1 MITKVG
7 IVGPKDSVELMETV
21 GREFSD
27 QVVLIPC
34 IYQQAEEAAAIV
46 QENEQEVDVWFFSG
60 IGPYS
65 IAREH
70 LKKQKAFYPQ
80 INGSVL
86 TKVLLEMV
94 YRDGLS
100 LDRVSFDTV
109 SEGHFRETLEELGLT
124 CEAPY
129 LNPYQEL
136 KLSHHLVHH
145 HTALV
150 REGKVDACVTGM
162 LSVYEELKRQGI
174 KVYRMAF
181 TRLTFREIFKRI
193 VQEGE
198 TLHFKRSQIA
208 VQLIEVS
215 DIEKLINEPANAYD
229 LRRLDLKLQEIVLD
243 YTETI
248 SGSFV
253 ALGNYKFIIFSTRG
267 SFEDNTEFH
276 PAIILEKIMLLT
288 NSTANMGI
296 GFGVTALSAE
306 RNAQLALV
314 HAKKHGGSAILV
326 DYDGSIEGPLRQA
339 KSISYGFWTEDK
351 ELSENLKKACVS
363 ITTLN
368 KIISVQK
375 ALGQNYISASD
386 MAEWMGMTPRNARR
400 ILSDLA
406 EHNIIEQIGEE
417 TPTNRGRPRKIY
429 RVILSPPASRTI

>member
-1 MITKVG
+1 MIRVG
-7 IVGPKDSVELMETV
+7 LIGPKDSVEMMVSV
-21 GREFSD
+21 GQEFSD
-27 QVVLIPC
+27 QLVLVP
-34 IYQQAEEAAAIV
+34 YTYHRAEEAEAIV
-46 QENEQEVDVWFFSG
+46 SENNQEVDVWFFSG

-65 IAREH
+65 MAREH
-70 LKKQKAFYPQ
+70 LQKQKAFYPQ
-80 INGSVL
+80 INASVL
-86 TKVLLEMV
+86 TKVLLELV

-109 SEGHFRETLEELGLT
+109 SEAHFRETLEELGLF
-124 CEAPY
+124 CEKPY
-129 LNPYQEL
+129 LNPYVEF
-136 KLSHHLVHH
+136 KLTNHWVNYHSSLFS
-145 HTALV
+145 
-150 REGKVDACVTGM
+150 EGKVDACVTGM
-162 LSVYEELKRQGI
+162 LSAAEELKRKGI
-174 KVYRMAF
+174 KVYRMGF
-181 TRLTFREIFKRI
+181 TRLTFREIYKQI

-215 DIEKLINEPANAYD
+215 DLERLANEPTNAYD
-229 LRRLDLKLQEIVLD
+229 LRRLDLKLQEIILD
-243 YTETI
+243 YTEAI

-267 SFEDNTEFH
+267 SLDDHPAFH
-276 PAIILEKIMLLT
+276 PTIILEKIMLLT

-314 HAKKHGGSAILV
+314 HAKKHTKAAILV
-326 DYDGSIEGPLRQA
+326 DSDGSIEGPLQQT
-339 KSISYGFWTEDK
+339 KSISYGYWTEDK
-351 ELSENLKKACVS
+351 EISESLKKAGVS

-375 ALGQNYISASD
+375 ALGQNYISSTD
-386 MAEWMGMTPRNARR
+386 MAEWMGMTQRNARR

-429 RVILSPPASRTI
+429 RVLPSPVENGTL

>member
-1 MITKVG
+1 MIRVG
-7 IVGPKDSVELMETV
+7 LVGPKDSVELMKGV

-27 QVVLIPC
+27 RIVLIPFT
-34 IYQQAEEAAAIV
+34 YQRAEEAATIV
-46 QENEQEVDVWFFSG
+46 SENDKEVDIWFFSG

-65 IAREH
+65 MAKQH
-70 LKKQKAFYPQ
+70 LQKQKAFFPQ
-80 INGSVL
+80 INASVL
-86 TKVLLEMV
+86 TKVLLELV
-94 YRDGLS
+94 YRDGLT

-109 SEGHFRETLEELGLT
+109 SEVYFRETLEELGLK
-124 CEAPY
+124 CEQPF
-129 LNPYQEL
+129 LNPYQEFPFT
-136 KLSHHLVHH
+136 HQWVAY
-145 HTALV
+145 HTSLI

-162 LSVYEELKRQGI
+162 LSVAEELKRQGI
-174 KVYRMAF
+174 KVYRMGF
-181 TRLTFREIFKRI
+181 TRLTFREIYKQI
-193 VQEGE
+193 LQEGE

-208 VQLIEVS
+208 VQLIDVA
-215 DIEKLINEPANAYD
+215 DVDRIIHEPANAYD

-243 YTETI
+243 YTESI

-267 SFEDNTEFH
+267 SFEDYPAFH
-276 PAIILEKIMLLT
+276 PTNILEKIMLLT

-296 GFGVTALSAE
+296 GFGITALSAE

-314 HAKKHGGSAILV
+314 HAKKHVNSAILV
-326 DYDGSIEGPLRQA
+326 DHDGSIEGPLRQT
-339 KSISYGFWTEDK
+339 KSISYEYWTEDK
-351 ELSENLKKACVS
+351 EISDGLKKAGVS

-375 ALGQNYISASD
+375 ALGQNYISASE

-406 EHNIIEQIGEE
+406 EHRIIEQIGEE

-429 RVILSPPASRTI
+429 RVLPSSSTTT